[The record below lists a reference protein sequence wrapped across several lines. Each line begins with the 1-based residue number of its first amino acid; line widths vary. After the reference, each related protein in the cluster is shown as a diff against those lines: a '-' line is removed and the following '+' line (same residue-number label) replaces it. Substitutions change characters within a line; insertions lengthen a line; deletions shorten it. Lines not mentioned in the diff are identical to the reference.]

1 MIIAYTSRGSY
12 AIQIA
17 MAEARAEACAQPVL
31 VASNRRQFSC
41 ALSSHVLPTLI
52 EIIRRI
58 DPAALSAILD
68 PQSPAFVCRG
78 CFSSLEKLK
87 KSVQKHAKLAADISL
102 CVRSHHRFLANK

>member
-1 MIIAYTSRGSY
+1 MQL
-12 AIQIA
+12 IQIA

-31 VASNRRQFSC
+31 VASNSYRRQFSS

-102 CVRSHHRFLANK
+102 CVRSRHRFLANK